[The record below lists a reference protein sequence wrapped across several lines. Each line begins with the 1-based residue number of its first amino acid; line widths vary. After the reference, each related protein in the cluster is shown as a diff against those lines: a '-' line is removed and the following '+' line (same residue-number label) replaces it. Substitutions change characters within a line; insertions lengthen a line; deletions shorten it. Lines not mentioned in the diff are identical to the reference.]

1 MKKIIITV
9 VALTLGVC
17 AFAKTLDT
25 LVAEMPK
32 GTKTRVDLDAR
43 SAYVEANKDDF
54 VRELKSYSASELAT
68 KKQSELTDNE
78 MQIRN
83 TLAPAYF
90 AYGSEIGVANIVGIR
105 INTTLFLMLNGIEAY
120 EKIKE
125 GAWIVDGVKLTNAE
139 KRAMAFWAN
148 DFDVVCEI
156 GVGGMSKNALVSNV
170 KKIKKLLLNA
180 KDQAKA
186 KAFCRA
192 YQGAMLSRGVSD
204 SSEEYKTMKAIEDY
218 LNRGILFK

>member
-1 MKKIIITV
+1 MKKIITIM
-9 VALTLGVC
+9 ALALGVS
-17 AFAKTLDT
+17 AMAKDINQ

-32 GTKTRVDLDAR
+32 LAITKAERTAR
-43 SAYVEANKDDF
+43 AEYVQANKEDF
-54 VRELKSYSASELAT
+54 VRELKAYLASELAT
-68 KKQSELTDNE
+68 KTQSELTDNE
-78 MQIRN
+78 MQVRN

-105 INTTLFLMLNGIEAY
+105 INTTLFLMLNGIDAY
-120 EKIKE
+120 EKIKAD
-125 GAWIVDGVKLTNAE
+125 GWIVDGVKLTNVE
-139 KRAMAFWAN
+139 MRAMAFWAK

-156 GVGGMSKNALVSNV
+156 GVAGMNKYALVSNV
-170 KKIKKLLLNA
+170 KKVKTLLLNA

-192 YQGAMLSRGVSD
+192 YQGAMLSKGVSD
-204 SSEEYKTMKAIEDY
+204 TTEEYKTMKAIEDY

>member
-120 EKIKE
+120 EKIKT
-125 GAWIVDGVKLTNAE
+125 GAWIVDGVKLTNVE

-156 GVGGMSKNALVSNV
+156 GVGDMSKNALVSNV
-170 KKIKKLLLNA
+170 KKIKKLLLNT

>member
-120 EKIKE
+120 EKIKT
-125 GAWIVDGVKLTNAE
+125 GAWIVDGVKLTNVE

-148 DFDVVCEI
+148 DFDVVWEI
-156 GVGGMSKNALVSNV
+156 GVGDMSKNALVSNV
-170 KKIKKLLLNA
+170 KKIKKLLLNT

>member
-120 EKIKE
+120 EKIKA

-139 KRAMAFWAN
+139 KRAMAFWAK
-148 DFDVVCEI
+148 DFDVVCEV
-156 GVGGMSKNALVSNV
+156 GVAGMSKNALVSNV
-170 KKIKKLLLNA
+170 KKVKPLLLNA

-186 KAFCRA
+186 KEFCRA
-192 YQGAMLSRGVSD
+192 YQGAMLSSGVSD
-204 SSEEYKTMKAIEDY
+204 SSDEYKTMKAIEDY

>member
-120 EKIKE
+120 EKIKA

-192 YQGAMLSRGVSD
+192 YQGAMLSGGVPD
-204 SSEEYKTMKAIEDY
+204 SSDEYKTMKAIEDY

>member
-1 MKKIIITV
+1 MKKIITIM
-9 VALTLGVC
+9 ALALGVS
-17 AFAKTLDT
+17 AMAKDINQ

-32 GTKTRVDLDAR
+32 LAITKAERTAR
-43 SAYVEANKDDF
+43 AEYVQANKDDF
-54 VRELKSYSASELAT
+54 VRELKAYLASELAT
-68 KKQSELTDNE
+68 KTQSELTDNE
-78 MQIRN
+78 MQVRN

-105 INTTLFLMLNGIEAY
+105 INTTLFLMLNGIDAY
-120 EKIKE
+120 EKIKAD
-125 GAWIVDGVKLTNAE
+125 GWIVDGVKLTNVE
-139 KRAMAFWAN
+139 MRAMAFWAK

-156 GVGGMSKNALVSNV
+156 GVAGMNKYALVSNV
-170 KKIKKLLLNA
+170 KKVKTLLLNA

-192 YQGAMLSRGVSD
+192 YQGAMLSKGVSD
-204 SSEEYKTMKAIEDY
+204 TTEEYKTMKASEDY